1 MMNDNSNFI
10 KTIMKEELDNGVV
23 NHILTRFPP
32 EPNAYLHIGHA
43 RAIIMNFELA
53 KCFDGATNL
62 RFDDTNPSK
71 EDTEYIEAIKKD
83 IAWLGYTPKSI
94 HYGSEYFERT
104 YEKAKLLIKKGLAFV
119 DDLTQEQLS
128 EYRGSINEPGKPS
141 PFRNR
146 SVEENLRLFEEMKEG
161 KYANG
166 EKTLRAK
173 IDMASPNINMRDPVI
188 YRIMHVTHHQTKDK
202 WCIYPMYDFAHP
214 LQDAFEGITH
224 SLCSIEFEDHRPLYE
239 WVIANCEVDA
249 KPRQIEWGRLGITHM
264 IMSKRYLKKLV
275 DEKVVEGYDDPRMPT
290 LVGLRR
296 RGFTPNAIKEFIL
309 STGLSKVNSTVD
321 YGMLEHFL
329 REDLKLKTTRPMAVI
344 NPLKVI
350 ITNYP
355 EGQIEYVDAPN
366 NMENEALGTHKMAF
380 GRELYIERE
389 DFCEVKPN
397 KHWKRLSKDIEVRLM
412 HAYFIKCNE
421 VIKDENGEIV
431 GVDVDIAKEIAKEL
445 GKELVIKDIA
455 FDSIINEV
463 RTGKADIGA
472 AGISYSD
479 ERAKKVDFS
488 INYSVSK
495 QVVIVKNDSFINSIN
510 DINDKKIAVQL
521 GSVAD
526 TYVTENYKNAEIVRQ
541 KKYLAAIED
550 LKVGKVDLV
559 VMDELPA
566 KEIIEKNS
574 GIKILDGELTSDSYG
589 MIVKK
594 GNTELLEAVNK
605 VLNRLSSDG
614 SIDNFIIKHTEE

>member
-1 MMNDNSNFI
+1 MKNILRLSLLFI
-10 KTIMKEELDNGVV
+10 CLIVMVGC
-23 NHILTRFPP
+23 
-32 EPNAYLHIGHA
+32 G
-43 RAIIMNFELA
+43 
-53 KCFDGATNL
+53 
-62 RFDDTNPSK
+62 
-71 EDTEYIEAIKKD
+71 KKD
-83 IAWLGYTPKSI
+83 DS
-94 HYGSEYFERT
+94 
-104 YEKAKLLIKKGLAFV
+104 
-119 DDLTQEQLS
+119 
-128 EYRGSINEPGKPS
+128 
-141 PFRNR
+141 
-146 SVEENLRLFEEMKEG
+146 
-161 KYANG
+161 
-166 EKTLRAK
+166 
-173 IDMASPNINMRDPVI
+173 
-188 YRIMHVTHHQTKDK
+188 
-202 WCIYPMYDFAHP
+202 
-214 LQDAFEGITH
+214 
-224 SLCSIEFEDHRPLYE
+224 
-239 WVIANCEVDA
+239 
-249 KPRQIEWGRLGITHM
+249 
-264 IMSKRYLKKLV
+264 KLV
-275 DEKVVEGYDDPRMPT
+275 MVTEA
-290 LVGLRR
+290 
-296 RGFTPNAIKEFIL
+296 GFAP
-309 STGLSKVNSTVD
+309 
-321 YGMLEHFL
+321 Y
-329 REDLKLKTTRPMAVI
+329 
-344 NPLKVI
+344 
-350 ITNYP
+350 
-355 EGQIEYVDAPN
+355 EY
-366 NMENEALGTHKMAF
+366 
-380 GRELYIERE
+380 Y
-389 DFCEVKPN
+389 
-397 KHWKRLSKDIEVRLM
+397 
-412 HAYFIKCNE
+412 
-421 VIKDENGEIV
+421 ENGEIV

-594 GNTELLEAVNK
+594 GNTELLETVNK

>member
-1 MMNDNSNFI
+1 MKNILKLSLLFICLIVMVGCGNKDDN
-10 KTIMKEELDNGVV
+10 
-23 NHILTRFPP
+23 
-32 EPNAYLHIGHA
+32 
-43 RAIIMNFELA
+43 
-53 KCFDGATNL
+53 
-62 RFDDTNPSK
+62 
-71 EDTEYIEAIKKD
+71 
-83 IAWLGYTPKSI
+83 
-94 HYGSEYFERT
+94 
-104 YEKAKLLIKKGLAFV
+104 
-119 DDLTQEQLS
+119 
-128 EYRGSINEPGKPS
+128 
-141 PFRNR
+141 
-146 SVEENLRLFEEMKEG
+146 
-161 KYANG
+161 
-166 EKTLRAK
+166 
-173 IDMASPNINMRDPVI
+173 
-188 YRIMHVTHHQTKDK
+188 
-202 WCIYPMYDFAHP
+202 
-214 LQDAFEGITH
+214 
-224 SLCSIEFEDHRPLYE
+224 
-239 WVIANCEVDA
+239 
-249 KPRQIEWGRLGITHM
+249 
-264 IMSKRYLKKLV
+264 KLV
-275 DEKVVEGYDDPRMPT
+275 MVTEA
-290 LVGLRR
+290 
-296 RGFTPNAIKEFIL
+296 GFAP
-309 STGLSKVNSTVD
+309 
-321 YGMLEHFL
+321 Y
-329 REDLKLKTTRPMAVI
+329 
-344 NPLKVI
+344 
-350 ITNYP
+350 
-355 EGQIEYVDAPN
+355 EY
-366 NMENEALGTHKMAF
+366 
-380 GRELYIERE
+380 Y
-389 DFCEVKPN
+389 
-397 KHWKRLSKDIEVRLM
+397 
-412 HAYFIKCNE
+412 
-421 VIKDENGEIV
+421 ENGEIV

-594 GNTELLEAVNK
+594 GNTELLETVNK

-614 SIDNFIIKHTEE
+614 TIDNFIIKHTEE